1 MALRGRRTPTSADGL
16 GGPSYKTPDF
26 YRLRDSRGNQEIR
39 FIRSLIMHD
48 QANDLRR
55 LVRQAISN
63 GNDASAGRPKL
74 IVVSGGKG
82 GVGTT
87 TVAVNLAVALVQRG
101 TRTVLAD
108 ADTHG
113 PDARIL
119 CRLDELYSVADVLSA
134 RRTVRE
140 SLQPGPSGLQVL
152 PGAWAEGDISECSPH
167 SQERLI
173 GQLLDLGNR
182 ADCVLVDAG
191 NGSNRLMKRLWQAAD
206 LVLLVTTSELASVM
220 DAYASVKLLAAGDNS
235 IRIQP
240 MVNMTGAPDEVDE
253 VFGRLNRACLR
264 FLGIHLDGPDW
275 LPADPQVALAGKA
288 EKPFVLSSVACP
300 ATRQIRSLADA
311 TAQKTQLAALGRP
324 QTSFIDGH
332 GRALTVG
339 GQVVQLLED

>member
-1 MALRGRRTPTSADGL
+1 
-16 GGPSYKTPDF
+16 
-26 YRLRDSRGNQEIR
+26 
-39 FIRSLIMHD
+39 MHD

-63 GNDASAGRPKL
+63 GNNASAGRPKL

-101 TRTVLAD
+101 SRTVLAD

-140 SLQPGPSGLQVL
+140 SLQPGPGGLQVL

-167 SQERLI
+167 AQERLI

-182 ADCVLVDAG
+182 ADCVVVDAG

-220 DAYASVKLLAAGDNS
+220 DSYASIKVLAAGDDS

-240 MVNMTGAPDEVDE
+240 LVNMTSAAVEMDE

-264 FLGIHLDGPDW
+264 FLGIHLDDPDS
-275 LPADPQVALAGKA
+275 LPSDPRVALAGKA
-288 EKPFVLSSVACP
+288 EKPFVLNAVASP
-300 ATRQIRSLADA
+300 AARQTRCLAEA
-311 TAQKTQLAALGRP
+311 TARKAQLAALGRP
-324 QTSFIDGH
+324 QAPLIDGQ
-332 GRALTVG
+332 GRALTVA
-339 GQVVQLLED
+339 GQVVELLEDSDNKKEKP